1 MVTISILLLIWAGI
15 ANAVMD
21 GIQFRW
27 RGSYW
32 ERRSRRNDW
41 LGRWLAGWWS
51 VDAWKNKHK
60 YRGVM
65 KLIMSTWLVMLTDA
79 WHFFQWLMFTCMEI
93 NIAMWMGYE
102 VTGVMW
108 QDMFIVV
115 MAMKSIRGMTFEL
128 IFSFS
133 KYVFVMRKLI
143 EAIRTLFYAQ
153 GKTMSRLTIVVAF
166 LASAA
171 VAFYKQPVSDFRAF
185 VAVGIIVTGMILAV
199 VISRYASRPYKRPQ
213 QEDG

>member
-15 ANAVMD
+15 SNAVMD

-32 ERRSRRNDW
+32 ERRSRRNDRF
-41 LGRWLAGWWS
+41 GRWLAGWWS

-60 YRGVM
+60 YKGVM

-79 WHFFQWLMFTCMEI
+79 WHFFQWLMFTCMEL
-93 NIAMWMGYE
+93 NITMWMNYE

-108 QDMFIVV
+108 QDLFIIV

-133 KYVFVMRKLI
+133 KYVFVMKKI
-143 EAIRTLFYAQ
+143 AEGIKTLFYAQ
-153 GKTMSRLTIVVAF
+153 GKTMSRVVLLLAF
-166 LASAA
+166 GASALVTFTA
-171 VAFYKQPVSDFRAF
+171 EEVTDFIAT
-185 VAVGIIVTGMILAV
+185 VAVGIALGGIALSWW
-199 VISRYASRPYKRPQ
+199 ISWRSSKPYYRDDQKS
-213 QEDG
+213 